1 MPDSPPPS
9 LASDLGPEP
18 HTLRPSA
25 ADGIVPLPEVPGYEV
40 LCELG
45 RGGMGVVF
53 KARQTSLNR
62 VVALKMIL
70 AGQLASAADVQ
81 RFRTEAEAA
90 AQLDHPHI
98 VPVYE
103 VGEQNGQPYFSMKLI
118 EGRSLSA
125 VGDLP
130 ARETITLLAAVA
142 RAIHHAHQRGI
153 IHRDLKPANIL
164 LDAGGEPYVTDFGL
178 ARRVEGGSGLT
189 QTGAILGTPS
199 YMPPEQAGGKKAL
212 TTATDVYSLG
222 AILYE
227 LLTGQPP
234 FQAETPLDT
243 LLQVLEKEPERPRS
257 LNPKL
262 DAGLELICLKCLAKD
277 PQKRYG
283 SAEAL
288 AADLEHWLAG
298 EPLSVQPPSLASLL
312 RLWLQHNFGAGAWA
326 VVLGFLWGLFFGVH
340 GWFIMMN
347 PLEMSRGLRVALEY
361 LAILVAPTAGLMT
374 VVLVRPRNL
383 AADLAAGTITGL
395 LAAVTWYTVSWGWVS
410 VLLAYRWAG
419 EPALPY
425 GIWLGMLTALGVMG
439 LLFVAQTLAAGPL
452 LRRHARLRRMIVP
465 YFELVLPA
473 VLLIVL
479 GIAFLF
485 RWVLEE
491 VSQYG
496 GALLVPPHR
505 AALLLLP
512 PLVLALTGVLRG
524 WHWTLRA
531 LLHGGWLA
539 ALGAYLVMRFG

>member
-1 MPDSPPPS
+1 
-9 LASDLGPEP
+9 
-18 HTLRPSA
+18 
-25 ADGIVPLPEVPGYEV
+25 VPGYEV

-45 RGGMGVVF
+45 RGGMGVVY
-53 KARQTSLNR
+53 KARQKSAGRL
-62 VVALKMIL
+62 VALKMIL
-70 AGQLASAADVQ
+70 AGQLASAADVR

-90 AQLDHPHI
+90 AQLDHPHV

-103 VGEQNGQPYFSMKLI
+103 VGEQNGQPFFSMKLV
-118 EGRSLSA
+118 EGCSLSVA
-125 VGDLP
+125 CDLSV
-130 ARETITLLAAVA
+130 RETITLLATLA

-164 LDAGGEPYVTDFGL
+164 LDAGGNPYVTDFGL

-189 QTGAILGTPS
+189 QTGAIIGTPS
-199 YMPPEQAGGKKAL
+199 YMAPEQAGGKKEV

-227 LLTGQPP
+227 LLTGRPP
-234 FQAETPLDT
+234 FQADTPLDT
-243 LLQVLEKEPERPRS
+243 LLQVLEKEPERPRT

-262 DAGLELICLKCLAKD
+262 DVGLELICMKCLAKD
-277 PQKRYG
+277 PQERYG

-298 EPLSVQPPSLASLL
+298 KPLSVQPPGLASLL

-326 VVLGFLWGLFFGVH
+326 VVLGLLWGLFFGVY

-347 PLEMSRGLRVALEY
+347 PLEMSRGLRVSLEY
-361 LAILVAPTAGLMT
+361 LAIIVAPTAGLMT
-374 VVLVRPRNL
+374 VVLVRPRNF

-395 LAAVTWYTVSWGWVS
+395 LAAVTWYTISWGWVS

-419 EPALPY
+419 ERALPY

-439 LLFVAQTLAAGPL
+439 LMFVAQTLAAGPL
-452 LRRHARLRRMIVP
+452 LRRHARVRRMVVP

-473 VLLIVL
+473 VLVIVL
-479 GIAFLF
+479 GIAFIF

-512 PLVLALTGVLRG
+512 PLVLALTGVIRG
-524 WHWTLRA
+524 WHWALRV

-539 ALGAYLVMRFG
+539 ALGTYLVMRFGPH